1 VNAPEG
7 TAGDPLELA
16 RTALADVPAWL
27 VGGAV
32 RDRLLGRETNDID
45 LAVGGDVEQAART
58 FARAAR
64 AAVFPLSEEFGAW
77 RVVGRGGA
85 WQADLSPLA
94 GETIEQ
100 DLAQRDFAVNAIA
113 EPLAGGDPVDPTG
126 GIADLTARRLR
137 MVSAHAFVSD
147 PLRVMRLPRFA
158 CELGLET
165 EPGTRAAAAA
175 EAARL
180 RDVAQERVFAELRR
194 VLGAPDPLHGLELM
208 HEIGATAAVLPEL
221 EALRGVEQSH
231 YHHLDVHDHTLAV
244 LAETVEI
251 ERDPGAV
258 FGEEHGAALRELL
271 AQPFSDELTRGTA
284 LRFGALLHDIA
295 KPQTRGVMEGGRI
308 TFFDHDRQGAEL
320 SRTILTRLK
329 TSEKLRAH
337 VAALARHH
345 LRLGFLVH
353 ERPLSPRQVHGY
365 LRRCQPVEVDVSLL
379 SVADRL
385 ATRGR
390 KAQEAIAKHVELAQE
405 LIGPALAWDAGER
418 PVPLIRGDQLADALA
433 IARGPQLGALLSE
446 LEAAQ
451 YAGEVSTREQAIA
464 HARRVLDEQAAGDD
478 ASPAG
483 QAP

>member
-1 VNAPEG
+1 MS
-7 TAGDPLELA
+7 DPLAVA
-16 RTALADVPAWL
+16 RTALAGAPVWL

-32 RDRLLGRETNDID
+32 RDRLLDRPTKDLD
-45 LAVGGDVEQAART
+45 LAVRGDVEAAARAL
-58 FARAAR
+58 ARSAR

-77 RVVGRGGA
+77 RVVGRDGG
-85 WQADLSPLA
+85 WQADLSPLG
-94 GETIEQ
+94 GETIED
-100 DLAQRDFAVNAIA
+100 DLALRDFTVNAIA
-113 EPLAGGDPVDPTG
+113 EPLDGGEPVDPTG
-126 GIADLTARRLR
+126 GISDLSARRLR
-137 MVSAHAFVSD
+137 MVSEQAFARD

-158 CELGLET
+158 CELGLEVD
-165 EPGTRAAAAA
+165 PGTRAAAAA
-175 EAARL
+175 EAPRL

-194 VLGAPDPLHGLELM
+194 VVGATDPLHGLELM

-221 EALRGVEQSH
+221 EELRGIEQSH

-244 LAETVEI
+244 LAETVAI
-251 ERDPGAV
+251 ERDPAAA
-258 FGEEHGAALRELL
+258 FGDEHGAALTELL
-271 AQPFSDELTRGTA
+271 AQPFSDELTRGSA

-320 SRTILTRLK
+320 SRAILTRLK

-390 KAQEAIAKHVELAQE
+390 KADEAIAKHLDLARE

-418 PVPLIRGDQLADALA
+418 PIALIRGDQLADALG
-433 IARGPQLGALLSE
+433 IARGPRLGELLAE

-451 YAGEVSTREQAIA
+451 YAGEVTTREQAVA
-464 HARRVLDEQAAGDD
+464 HARRVLDADAGR
-478 ASPAG
+478 
-483 QAP
+483 